1 MLGVHQRLSQLL
13 VTHLKELDAES
24 LIYDNGDVVIEED
37 ENAND
42 ILLVLSGELS
52 LEISS
57 QRELARIKPGEL
69 LGEMGLSGDNR
80 HCATVRVQ
88 KGPAEIIRVNA
99 DALLRLALF
108 DGDLA
113 LEMLAL
119 SSARC
124 RHGNQLTTLLLD
136 SIQALSEGN
145 TLQLQGC
152 IHHLQAEAGGFQTAA
167 QQLATLLSPAAR
179 IDTVQYPAHQSPPT
193 ALSQKVD
200 KCLLLRRAYSR
211 QQGATAESSRR

>member
-1 MLGVHQRLSQLL
+1 MLGVHPRLSQLL
-13 VTHLKELDAES
+13 VTHLKELKAES
-24 LIYDNGDVVIEED
+24 LQFASGDVVIEEQEHAD
-37 ENAND
+37 D
-42 ILLVLSGELS
+42 ILLLLSGELS
-52 LEISS
+52 VEIGA

-69 LGEMGLSGDNR
+69 LGEMGLSGDNP

-88 KGPAEIIRVNA
+88 NGPAEIIRVNA

-124 RHGNQLTTLLLD
+124 RQGNQITVLLLD

-145 TLQLQGC
+145 ILQLERC
-152 IHHLQAEAGGFQTAA
+152 INHLQTEAGGFQTAA
-167 QQLATLLSPAAR
+167 QQLASIRAR
-179 IDTVQYPAHQSPPT
+179 LDFPDAS
-193 ALSQKVD
+193 
-200 KCLLLRRAYSR
+200 
-211 QQGATAESSRR
+211 SSRSE

>member
-1 MLGVHQRLSQLL
+1 MSYHTMLGVHPRLSQLL
-13 VTHLKELDAES
+13 VTHLKELKAES
-24 LIYDNGDVVIEED
+24 LQFASGDVVIEEQ
-37 ENAND
+37 EHAYD
-42 ILLVLSGELS
+42 ILLLLSGELS
-52 LEISS
+52 VEIGA

-88 KGPAEIIRVNA
+88 NGPAEIIRVNA

-124 RHGNQLTTLLLD
+124 RQGNQITVLLLD

-145 TLQLQGC
+145 ILQLERC
-152 IHHLQAEAGGFQTAA
+152 INHLQTEAGGFQTAA
-167 QQLATLLSPAAR
+167 QQLASIRAR
-179 IDTVQYPAHQSPPT
+179 LDFPDAS
-193 ALSQKVD
+193 A
-200 KCLLLRRAYSR
+200 SR
-211 QQGATAESSRR
+211 SE

>member
-1 MLGVHQRLSQLL
+1 MSYHTMLGVHPRLSQLL
-13 VTHLKELDAES
+13 VTHLKELKAES
-24 LIYDNGDVVIEED
+24 LQFASGDVVIEEQEHAD
-37 ENAND
+37 D
-42 ILLVLSGELS
+42 ILLLLSGELS
-52 LEISS
+52 VEIGA
-57 QRELARIKPGEL
+57 QREFARIKPGEL

-88 KGPAEIIRVNA
+88 NGPAEIIRVNA

-124 RHGNQLTTLLLD
+124 RQGNQITMLLLD

-145 TLQLQGC
+145 ILQLERC
-152 IHHLQAEAGGFQTAA
+152 INHLQTEAGGFQTAA
-167 QQLATLLSPAAR
+167 QHLASIRAR
-179 IDTVQYPAHQSPPT
+179 LDLPDAS
-193 ALSQKVD
+193 A
-200 KCLLLRRAYSR
+200 
-211 QQGATAESSRR
+211 SSSE

>member
-1 MLGVHQRLSQLL
+1 MSYHTMLGVHPRLSQLL
-13 VTHLKELDAES
+13 VTHLKELKAES
-24 LIYDNGDVVIEED
+24 LQFASGDIVIEEQEHAD
-37 ENAND
+37 D
-42 ILLVLSGELS
+42 ILLLLSGELS
-52 LEISS
+52 VEIGA

-88 KGPAEIIRVNA
+88 NGPAEIIRVNA

-124 RHGNQLTTLLLD
+124 RQGNQITMLLLD

-145 TLQLQGC
+145 ILQLERC
-152 IHHLQAEAGGFQTAA
+152 INHLQTEAGGFQTAA
-167 QQLATLLSPAAR
+167 QQLASIRAR
-179 IDTVQYPAHQSPPT
+179 LDFPDAS
-193 ALSQKVD
+193 A
-200 KCLLLRRAYSR
+200 SR
-211 QQGATAESSRR
+211 SE

>member
-1 MLGVHQRLSQLL
+1 MLGVHPRLNQLL
-13 VTHLKELDAES
+13 VTHLKELNAES
-24 LIYDNGDVVIEED
+24 QIYDSGDVVIEEQQHAD
-37 ENAND
+37 D
-42 ILLVLSGELS
+42 ILLLQSGELS
-52 LEISS
+52 VEIGA

-80 HCATVRVQ
+80 HCATVRVLH
-88 KGPAEIIRVNA
+88 GPAEIIRVNA

-124 RHGNQLTTLLLD
+124 RQGNQLTTLLLD

-145 TLQLQGC
+145 TLHLQQC
-152 IHHLQAEAGGFQTAA
+152 INNLQAEAGGFQTAA
-167 QQLATLLSPAAR
+167 KQLTNINSRLGPPEGNAPSSSCTSRPE
-179 IDTVQYPAHQSPPT
+179 VQHS
-193 ALSQKVD
+193 
-200 KCLLLRRAYSR
+200 
-211 QQGATAESSRR
+211 

>member
-1 MLGVHQRLSQLL
+1 MSYHTMLGVHPRLSQLL
-13 VTHLKELDAES
+13 VTHLKELKAES
-24 LIYDNGDVVIEED
+24 LQFASGDVVIEEQEHAD
-37 ENAND
+37 D
-42 ILLVLSGELS
+42 ILLLLSGELS
-52 LEISS
+52 VEIGA

-88 KGPAEIIRVNA
+88 NGPAEIIRVNA
-99 DALLRLALF
+99 NALLRLALF

-124 RHGNQLTTLLLD
+124 RQGNQITMLLLD

-145 TLQLQGC
+145 ILQLERC
-152 IHHLQAEAGGFQTAA
+152 INHLQTEAGGFQTAA
-167 QQLATLLSPAAR
+167 QQLASIRARLDFPDASAAR
-179 IDTVQYPAHQSPPT
+179 S
-193 ALSQKVD
+193 
-200 KCLLLRRAYSR
+200 
-211 QQGATAESSRR
+211 E

>member
-13 VTHLKELDAES
+13 VTHLKELKAES
-24 LIYDNGDVVIEED
+24 LHYASGDVVMEEQEHAD
-37 ENAND
+37 D
-42 ILLVLSGELS
+42 ILLLLSGELS
-52 LEISS
+52 VEIGDH
-57 QRELARIKPGEL
+57 RELARIKPGEL

-80 HCATVRVQ
+80 RCATVRVQ
-88 KGPAEIIRVNA
+88 HGPAEIIRVNA

-124 RHGNQLTTLLLD
+124 RQGNQLTTLLLD

-167 QQLATLLSPAAR
+167 QQLASINARLGSPGCK
-179 IDTVQYPAHQSPPT
+179 P
-193 ALSQKVD
+193 
-200 KCLLLRRAYSR
+200 
-211 QQGATAESSRR
+211 SSSN

>member
-1 MLGVHQRLSQLL
+1 MSYHTMLGVHPRLSQLL
-13 VTHLKELDAES
+13 VTHLKELKAES
-24 LIYDNGDVVIEED
+24 LQFASGDVVIEEQEHAD
-37 ENAND
+37 D
-42 ILLVLSGELS
+42 ILLLLSGELS
-52 LEISS
+52 VEIGA

-88 KGPAEIIRVNA
+88 NGPAEIIRVNA

-124 RHGNQLTTLLLD
+124 RQGNQITMLLLD

-145 TLQLQGC
+145 ILQLERC
-152 IHHLQAEAGGFQTAA
+152 INHLQTEAGGFQTAA
-167 QQLATLLSPAAR
+167 QQLASIRAR
-179 IDTVQYPAHQSPPT
+179 LDLPDAS
-193 ALSQKVD
+193 A
-200 KCLLLRRAYSR
+200 
-211 QQGATAESSRR
+211 SSSE